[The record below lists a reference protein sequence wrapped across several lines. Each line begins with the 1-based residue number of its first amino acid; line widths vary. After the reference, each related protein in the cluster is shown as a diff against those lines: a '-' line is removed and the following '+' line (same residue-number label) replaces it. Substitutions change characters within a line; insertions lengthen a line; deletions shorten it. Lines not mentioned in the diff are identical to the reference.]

1 MKPIVAVVLA
11 LAMAANALAML
22 VAPAWWYAAVPG
34 VTATGPFNLHFIR
47 DIGMAYLV
55 VAGGL
60 AWFAW
65 RPAQGWPALVAA
77 AAFLSLHGLIHV
89 ADAFASPVCGQSLL
103 RDLPGVFAPAL
114 IAVWLA
120 LDPKPGDA

>member
-1 MKPIVAVVLA
+1 MKPTVAIVLA

-22 VAPAWWYAAVPG
+22 AAPTWWYAAVPG
-34 VTATGPFNLHFIR
+34 VIATGPFNLHFVR
-47 DIGMAYLV
+47 DIGMAYVV

-65 RPAQGWPALVAA
+65 RPARAWSALVAA
-77 AAFLSLHGLIHV
+77 AAFLTLHGLVHV
-89 ADAFASPVCGQSLL
+89 AGALASPICGQMLL

-114 IAVWLA
+114 IALWLA
-120 LDPKPGDA
+120 LNPKPRDA

>member
-1 MKPIVAVVLA
+1 MKPIVAIVLA

-22 VAPAWWYAAVPG
+22 AAPHWWYAAVPG

-55 VAGGL
+55 VAAGL

-65 RPAQGWPALVAA
+65 RPSQGWPALVAA
-77 AAFLSLHGLIHV
+77 AAFLTLHSLIHV
-89 ADAFASPVCGQSLL
+89 ADALASPVCGQNLL
-103 RDLPGVFAPAL
+103 RDLPGIFLPAA
-114 IAVWLA
+114 IAIWLA
-120 LDPKPGDA
+120 LNPKPGDA

>member
-1 MKPIVAVVLA
+1 MKPIVAIVLA

-22 VAPAWWYAAVPG
+22 AAPHWWYGAVPG

-47 DIGMAYLV
+47 EIGMAYLV

-65 RPAQGWPALVAA
+65 RPAQGWSALVAA
-77 AAFLSLHGLIHV
+77 AAFLTLHSLIHV
-89 ADAFASPVCGQSLL
+89 ADALASPVCGQNLL
-103 RDLPGVFAPAL
+103 RDLPGIFLPAA
-114 IAVWLA
+114 IAIWLA
-120 LDPKPGDA
+120 LTPKPGDA